1 MSDNTYGSANLQI
14 RRIGNKFGKRILTDS
29 LFINL

>member
-14 RRIGNKFGKRILTDS
+14 RCIGNKFGKRILTDS